1 MRRSLRIVPPEESSL
16 SQTLAKRLEVPP
28 HHHEDLD
35 LSDWTDFDVP
45 TSRFTS
51 MYVSLDGRSLLKV
64 SNARRG
70 LRTLAQRPMTDGEL
84 REAVDFLSHH
94 DHEEERILNRIREM
108 RSDLLAPI
116 SSVRRLAMQGEPVIV
131 MVMPRLPGGLPFC
144 DLALAQAMLGIIYL
158 ASHQIRHN
166 DARARNV
173 VVGPSPGVREI
184 EAVGIRFRLPKGAP
198 WARLVD
204 FNRASAESGEAN
216 ADLRLLAADAGRVVT
231 STEDGLAL
239 ARKIIA
245 SHGLL
250 LSYRN

>member
-1 MRRSLRIVPPEESSL
+1 M
-16 SQTLAKRLEVPP
+16 
-28 HHHEDLD
+28 
-35 LSDWTDFDVP
+35 P

-144 DLALAQAMLGIIYL
+144 DLAFAQAMLGNL
-158 ASHQIRHN
+158 PGQPPN
-166 DARARNV
+166 
-173 VVGPSPGVREI
+173 PSQRRSRPKRRGRSQSWSPRDR
-184 EAVGIRFRLPKGAP
+184 GGRIRFRLPKGAP